1 MIKPE
6 RAHSLVQDTA
16 WHVRHGLECQTP
28 VLVRV
33 LEKQNQVI
41 YVFILRNWYV
51 FCGQQVSNL

>member
-6 RAHSLVQDTA
+6 RAHSLVRGTA
-16 WHVRHGLECQTP
+16 WHVRRGLECQKF

-51 FCGQQVSNL
+51 FCGQQV